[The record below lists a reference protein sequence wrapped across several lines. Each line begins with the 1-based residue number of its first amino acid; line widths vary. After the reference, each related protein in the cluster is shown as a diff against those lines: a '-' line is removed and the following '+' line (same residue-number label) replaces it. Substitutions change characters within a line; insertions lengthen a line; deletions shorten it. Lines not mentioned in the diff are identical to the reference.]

1 MQGRNNAVL
10 CTIAQMANK
19 REKDLLGLMKEP
31 MVEQASAS
39 KGVGQGSRVVSQ
51 DPILDKEVSVVTGAQ
66 KCAAE
71 KSTQPF
77 VPQVLH
83 GAALAAAMKEFQ
95 KLSSPAPVAGT
106 SWECTGCTSM
116 NPPSTTH
123 CLISGCGV
131 ARDAV
136 VDVEV
141 QPVMQ
146 GGDAMVGSGSPP
158 LCRQAQETKTHQR
171 TKQSPTKKNQRWKE
185 SWL

>member
-1 MQGRNNAVL
+1 
-10 CTIAQMANK
+10 MANK

-31 MVEQASAS
+31 MVEEASAS
-39 KGVGQGSRVVSQ
+39 KGVGQASSVVSQ
-51 DPILDKEVSVVTGAQ
+51 DPILDKQVGVVTAAQ

-158 LCRQAQETKTHQR
+158 SADRHMYKKPKHTST
-171 TKQSPTKKNQRWKE
+171 TKKNKRWQE
-185 SWL
+185 SWI

>member
-19 REKDLLGLMKEP
+19 REKDLLGWMKEP

-83 GAALAAAMKEFQ
+83 GAALAAAM
-95 KLSSPAPVAGT
+95 
-106 SWECTGCTSM
+106 
-116 NPPSTTH
+116 
-123 CLISGCGV
+123 
-131 ARDAV
+131 
-136 VDVEV
+136 
-141 QPVMQ
+141 
-146 GGDAMVGSGSPP
+146 
-158 LCRQAQETKTHQR
+158 
-171 TKQSPTKKNQRWKE
+171 
-185 SWL
+185 